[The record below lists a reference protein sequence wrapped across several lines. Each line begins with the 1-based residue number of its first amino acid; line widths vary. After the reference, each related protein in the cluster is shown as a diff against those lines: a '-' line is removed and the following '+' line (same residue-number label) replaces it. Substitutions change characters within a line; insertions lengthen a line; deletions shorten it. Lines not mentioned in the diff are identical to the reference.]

1 MADHKLSKSTTEE
14 SFVPDVSEV
23 VSKVPKKKKNETPE
37 ERKLRKEAERSLRH
51 PSEREVKKEE
61 KVSEKTSE
69 KKSKQKKEASTS
81 VAPAPLP
88 EEKKLSKK
96 SKKPVE
102 KKEEESK
109 TEVVV
114 EEKSEK
120 TKSRK
125 KVKSEV
131 VEETETLSTPLSFG
145 IDVPSSRRHTLER
158 EELENYFDHYI
169 KALESELDQSR
180 ENKNRKVN
188 VRTWRLLLNEI
199 RRLKTVSLRVMKKPK
214 RRSENAQSGFMKPVH
229 ISQEMAE
236 FAGWST
242 SDLKSR
248 VDVTKYICNYI
259 KEHNLQNPED
269 RRQIVADERL
279 SKLLKHDAS
288 SDTPLTYYLLQKKIQ
303 PHFLLDA

>member
-23 VSKVPKKKKNETPE
+23 VSTKIPKKKKNETPE

-51 PSEREVKKEE
+51 PSEREVKKEV
-61 KVSEKTSE
+61 K
-69 KKSKQKKEASTS
+69 
-81 VAPAPLP
+81 
-88 EEKKLSKK
+88 EEKKEVKEEKKRRKEVPVASQPLEKKLTKK
-96 SKKPVE
+96 SKKTEEKQVE
-102 KKEEESK
+102 KTEESVK
-109 TEVVV
+109 TEDSLTV
-114 EEKSEK
+114 EG
-120 TKSRK
+120 KSRK
-125 KVKSEV
+125 KVKSTEV
-131 VEETETLSTPLSFG
+131 VSEQTPTPLSFG

-158 EELENYFDHYI
+158 DELESYFDHYI

-229 ISQEMAE
+229 ISQEMAD
-236 FAGWST
+236 FAGWNT

-279 SKLLKHDAS
+279 SRLLKHNSTSDA
-288 SDTPLTYYLLQKKIQ
+288 PLTYYLLQKKIQ
-303 PHFLLDA
+303 PHFLIDA